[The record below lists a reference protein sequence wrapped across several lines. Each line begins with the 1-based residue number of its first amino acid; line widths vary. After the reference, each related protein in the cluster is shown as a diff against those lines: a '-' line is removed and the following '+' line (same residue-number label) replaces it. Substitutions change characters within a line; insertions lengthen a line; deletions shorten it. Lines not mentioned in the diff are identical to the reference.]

1 MTESA
6 EKNFPAYSHL
16 PKFAVPAMRSVQ
28 AVIKE
33 RAAKA
38 EQAKAVVEPEVTQVQ
53 EVAKQEPD
61 WDYLEIP
68 TYLRKGKELVW

>member
-1 MTESA
+1 
-6 EKNFPAYSHL
+6 
-16 PKFAVPAMRSVQ
+16 MRSVQ

-38 EQAKAVVEPEVTQVQ
+38 EQAKVAVEPEVTQVQ
-53 EVAKQEPD
+53 EAAKQEPD

-68 TYLRKGKELVW
+68 TYLRKGKDLVW

>member
-1 MTESA
+1 
-6 EKNFPAYSHL
+6 
-16 PKFAVPAMRSVQ
+16 MRSVQ

-38 EQAKAVVEPEVTQVQ
+38 KQAKAVVGPGVTQAQ

-68 TYLRKGKELVW
+68 TYLRKGKDLVW